1 MTRENIAGMSNAS
14 IDVSAAI
21 DSDNIGD
28 YSVQSDRLLRVA
40 AIDDHALTLQ
50 GLETL
55 LSAEP
60 DFELV
65 GCYQTVPELLADVG
79 TDDRLDV
86 VVLDLRLA
94 DNSDPAQNVLSL
106 ELVTDHVLI
115 LSSAESPYLVRKAVR
130 TGVMGVVQKSE
141 TPETVVSAVRLAA
154 LGKGALTTEW
164 ASVVDSDP
172 LLDSVDLSERQ
183 REVLE
188 LYASGESTKR
198 VASLTGLTP
207 NTVLDYL
214 GRIRAKYAA
223 AGRAENSLNKSEMYR
238 LAQQDGYL
246 PGPMDPS

>member
-1 MTRENIAGMSNAS
+1 MRDFTE
-14 IDVSAAI
+14 DVAAE
-21 DSDNIGD
+21 IG
-28 YSVQSDRLLRVA
+28 SVGDTDVTVNSGQDERKLRVA

-50 GLETL
+50 GLKAL
-55 LSAEP
+55 LGSAE
-60 DFELV
+60 DMDLV
-65 GCYQTVPELLADVG
+65 GCFGTVPELLAA
-79 TDDRLDV
+79 TANDDRLDA

-94 DNSDPAQNVLSL
+94 DQSDPAQNVLSL

-141 TPETVVSAVRLAA
+141 SPETILSAVRLAA
-154 LGKGALTTEW
+154 SGKGALTTEW

-188 LYASGESTKR
+188 LYASGEPTKR
-198 VASLTGLTP
+198 VATMTGLTP

-223 AGRAENSLNKSEMYR
+223 AGRAEHSLNKSEIYR

-246 PGPMDPS
+246 PGPMDVG

>member
-1 MTRENIAGMSNAS
+1 MSSESVDGMGDAPF
-14 IDVSAAI
+14 DVSSRIHSGDVDDHDA
-21 DSDNIGD
+21 DSGR
-28 YSVQSDRLLRVA
+28 VLRIA

-50 GLETL
+50 GLKTL

-79 TDDRLDV
+79 TDDRLDA

-94 DNSDPAQNVLSL
+94 DHSDPAQNVLSL

-115 LSSAESPYLVRKAVR
+115 LSSAESPYLVRKALR
-130 TGVMGVVQKSE
+130 TGVMGVVQKTES
-141 TPETVVSAVRLAA
+141 PETIVAAVRLTA

-198 VASLTGLTP
+198 VASMTGLTP

-246 PGPMDPS
+246 PGPMDL

>member
-1 MTRENIAGMSNAS
+1 MSSDNGAGMDDAS
-14 IDVSAAI
+14 FDMSAEG
-21 DSDNIGD
+21 DSGCHENH
-28 YSVQSDRLLRVA
+28 SVQPDRMLRIA

-50 GLETL
+50 GLRTL

-65 GCYQTVPELLADVG
+65 GCYETVPELLANVG

-141 TPETVVSAVRLAA
+141 SPETIVAAVRLAA

-198 VASLTGLTP
+198 VASMTGLTP

-246 PGPMDPS
+246 PGPID

>member
-115 LSSAESPYLVRKAVR
+115 LSSA
-130 TGVMGVVQKSE
+130 
-141 TPETVVSAVRLAA
+141 
-154 LGKGALTTEW
+154 
-164 ASVVDSDP
+164 
-172 LLDSVDLSERQ
+172 
-183 REVLE
+183 
-188 LYASGESTKR
+188 
-198 VASLTGLTP
+198 
-207 NTVLDYL
+207 
-214 GRIRAKYAA
+214 
-223 AGRAENSLNKSEMYR
+223 
-238 LAQQDGYL
+238 
-246 PGPMDPS
+246 